1 MKKLIILGAAGRD
14 FHNFNVAFRNNN
26 DFQVIAFTAT
36 QIPDIANRCYPAELA
51 GPLYPNGIPIFDE
64 KNLERLIAEHKV
76 DAVVFSYSD
85 ISHANLMH
93 LASRA
98 VASGADFWLLGTE
111 HTQIKSTVPVVSICA
126 VRTGCGKSPLSRMVA
141 SQLKHL
147 GWTPA
152 VIRLIQR
159 DRCRSDHCLPI
170 ALHQIRNTRVV

>member
-51 GPLYPNGIPIFDE
+51 GPLYPNGIPIFEE

-93 LASRA
+93 LASRV
-98 VASGADFWLLGTE
+98 VASKGAYAGVMDLVLASSRSMPDFEAAARSFEAVDDARLAELEAVCPTAVPMRA
-111 HTQIKSTVPVVSICA
+111 IKAFVLA
-126 VRTGCGKSPLSRMVA
+126 KSNQA
-141 SQLKHL
+141 
-147 GWTPA
+147 
-152 VIRLIQR
+152 
-159 DRCRSDHCLPI
+159 
-170 ALHQIRNTRVV
+170 